1 MSSNIQELR
10 LRLPHIE
17 LAAQVYGPTDG
28 KPVLALHGWLDNAAT
43 FARLAPKLEGLR
55 IVALDL
61 AGHGLSGHRPGG
73 VSYAIWDYVYDVLA
87 AAEFLEWETFSII
100 GHSMGAIVGVLLAG
114 ALPERIERLALID
127 GVTPHTL
134 EAEAAPQRFGDA
146 LMAQMQLAKKR
157 KTVHPEF
164 RRAVEM
170 RMNGMTSV
178 SLEAAQLLAARGLI
192 EVAGGYSWSADSRL
206 TLPSKLLLTQA
217 QAMAFAKRV
226 ACPVSLVVAEQ
237 GILLGKAKA
246 TYDKV
251 MSELDFEVTQLPG
264 GHHLHLDDERG
275 AQLVA
280 DCFNRFM
287 LSS

>member
-17 LAAQVYGPTDG
+17 LAAQVYGPVDG

-43 FARLAPKLEGLR
+43 YARLAPKLEGLR

-61 AGHGLSGHRPGG
+61 AGHGLSEHRPAG
-73 VSYAIWDYVYDVLA
+73 VSYAIWDYVYDVLQ
-87 AAEFLEWETFSII
+87 AAEFLEWEKFSII
-100 GHSMGAIVGVLLAG
+100 GHSMGAIVGLLLAG
-114 ALPERIERLALID
+114 ALPERVERLALID

-134 EAEAAPQRFGDA
+134 EAEGAPQRFGDA
-146 LMAQMQLAKKR
+146 LMAQMLLAKKR

-164 RRAVEM
+164 KRAVEM

-178 SLEAAQLLAARGLI
+178 SLEAAQLLAARGLV
-192 EVAGGYSWSADSRL
+192 EVPGGYSWSADSRL

-217 QAMAFAKRV
+217 QAMAFAKRI

-246 TYDKV
+246 SYDEV
-251 MSELDFEVTQLPG
+251 MSELDFEVTRLPG

>member
-1 MSSNIQELR
+1 MTSNCEELR

-17 LAAQVYGPTDG
+17 LAAQVYGPQEG
-28 KPVLALHGWLDNAAT
+28 KPVIALHGWLDNAAT
-43 FARLAPKLEGLR
+43 YARLAPQLQGLR
-55 IVALDL
+55 IVALDF
-61 AGHGLSGHRPGG
+61 AGHGLSEHRPAGG
-73 VSYAIWDYVYDVLA
+73 SYAILDYVYDVLQ
-87 AAEFLEWETFSII
+87 AAEFLQWDKFSVI
-100 GHSMGAIVGVLLAG
+100 GHSMGAIVGLLLAG
-114 ALPERIERLALID
+114 GLPERIERLALID

-134 EAEAAPQRFGDA
+134 EAEGAPERFGDA
-146 LMAQMQLAKKR
+146 LNAQLRLAKKR

-178 SLEAAQLLAARGLI
+178 SLEAAQFLAARGLL
-192 EVAGGYSWSADSRL
+192 EVPGGYSWSTDSRL
-206 TLPSKLLLTQA
+206 TLPSKLLLTHA

-246 TYDKV
+246 GYEKV
-251 MSELDFEVTQLPG
+251 IRELDFAVTTLPG
-264 GHHLHLDDERG
+264 GHHLHLDDEAG
-275 AQLVA
+275 ARLVA

-287 LSS
+287 QSS